1 MKTNRFTGLMLAALC
16 CVVVSCYDKWDDHYD
31 ARNIVSADIEIYSGD
46 VAAYMKSQPSLSK
59 ITGLFQS
66 TGILP
71 TITPDGEYT
80 LVLCENDALDM
91 SVIDNDTAFVK
102 NSISDIAVS
111 PDKLTQN
118 FGILTRYETLYD
130 KKNLRV
136 YLRGEDTYIEDFKL
150 TKQVKADNGY
160 IYYVDGT
167 IRARESVYEYLKA
180 LGDDYSIFK
189 DYVTQYE
196 EVYFDPESSVA
207 DGVDDMGNTYY
218 SDSVFSV
225 RNTLM
230 DRYTENGLAYW
241 NMRSE
246 NYTTTMFI
254 PSNALI
260 EKALDEA
267 YANLPVWLNR
277 AVTAS
282 DSLKFKEWIIQAC
295 FVDRRLSAEEVA
307 VGAPDFY
314 CVGGYTRTVDVASDV
329 EKFKVADSAYWRP
342 STQLVDPTK
351 TDTLSNGVVYYLS
364 DFKIPNHIVIY
375 RVKTKFYQIWAA
387 MTAEQQSQYFR
398 WSKWVEPMICND
410 AQGEFT
416 LSETLPTM
424 YYHVLTAIPSPEAI
438 LAASATD
445 SLTKSQNL
453 LANATVTLD
462 SLKLIAQPDSATAF
476 HIDSL
481 TRSIDSLKIVI
492 PQQESFAASVRP
504 EDYLC
509 SVEYDGLLYNT
520 DDPSYGLVEC
530 NLPAGEYY
538 LRMGFKHSLTYSLS
552 IYFNDQ
558 LLIKDMSMAAQG
570 SNYHFDR
577 GGASEMEFFGS
588 SSIGYPEGFDA
599 QAWFELDPKSV
610 AYDTDGYQVAIV
622 NLPTDGNFRIK
633 IESSDE
639 ASFYTTTN
647 GRSKNNVSQLMMYHW
662 CLRPTKNNY

>member
-16 CVVVSCYDKWDDHYD
+16 CVVVSCSDKWDDHYD

-189 DYVTQYE
+189 DYVAQYE

-282 DSLKFKEWIIQAC
+282 DSLKFKEWIIQSC

-307 VGAPDFY
+307 AGAPDFY

-329 EKFKVADSAYWRP
+329 EKFNVSDSAYWRP
-342 STQLVDPTK
+342 SAQLVDPTK

-387 MTAEQQSQYFR
+387 MTAAQQSQYFR
-398 WSKWVEPMICND
+398 WSNWVEPLICND

-424 YYHVLTAIPSPEAI
+424 YYHVLTAIPSNDAV

-445 SLTKSQNL
+445 SLAKSQNL

-481 TRSIDSLKIVI
+481 TRSIDSLKIII
-492 PQQESFAASVRP
+492 PGQEAFAASVRP

-509 SVEYDGLLYNT
+509 SVEYDGLLYNSN
-520 DDPSYGLVEC
+520 DPGYGLVEC

-558 LLIKDMSMAAQG
+558 LLVKDMSMSAQG

-610 AYDTDGYQVAIV
+610 AYDTDGYQVAVV

-639 ASFYTTTN
+639 AMFYTTTN
-647 GRSKNNVSQLMMYHW
+647 GRTKNNVSQLMMYHW

>member
-16 CVVVSCYDKWDDHYD
+16 CVVVSCSDKWDDHYD

-189 DYVTQYE
+189 DYVAQYE

-416 LSETLPTM
+416 LS
-424 YYHVLTAIPSPEAI
+424 
-438 LAASATD
+438 
-445 SLTKSQNL
+445 
-453 LANATVTLD
+453 
-462 SLKLIAQPDSATAF
+462 
-476 HIDSL
+476 
-481 TRSIDSLKIVI
+481 
-492 PQQESFAASVRP
+492 
-504 EDYLC
+504 
-509 SVEYDGLLYNT
+509 
-520 DDPSYGLVEC
+520 
-530 NLPAGEYY
+530 
-538 LRMGFKHSLTYSLS
+538 
-552 IYFNDQ
+552 
-558 LLIKDMSMAAQG
+558 
-570 SNYHFDR
+570 
-577 GGASEMEFFGS
+577 
-588 SSIGYPEGFDA
+588 
-599 QAWFELDPKSV
+599 
-610 AYDTDGYQVAIV
+610 
-622 NLPTDGNFRIK
+622 
-633 IESSDE
+633 
-639 ASFYTTTN
+639 
-647 GRSKNNVSQLMMYHW
+647 
-662 CLRPTKNNY
+662 

>member
-1 MKTNRFTGLMLAALC
+1 
-16 CVVVSCYDKWDDHYD
+16 
-31 ARNIVSADIEIYSGD
+31 
-46 VAAYMKSQPSLSK
+46 
-59 ITGLFQS
+59 
-66 TGILP
+66 
-71 TITPDGEYT
+71 
-80 LVLCENDALDM
+80 
-91 SVIDNDTAFVK
+91 
-102 NSISDIAVS
+102 
-111 PDKLTQN
+111 
-118 FGILTRYETLYD
+118 
-130 KKNLRV
+130 
-136 YLRGEDTYIEDFKL
+136 
-150 TKQVKADNGY
+150 
-160 IYYVDGT
+160 
-167 IRARESVYEYLKA
+167 
-180 LGDDYSIFK
+180 
-189 DYVTQYE
+189 
-196 EVYFDPESSVA
+196 
-207 DGVDDMGNTYY
+207 
-218 SDSVFSV
+218 
-225 RNTLM
+225 
-230 DRYTENGLAYW
+230 
-241 NMRSE
+241 
-246 NYTTTMFI
+246 MFI

-462 SLKLIAQPDSATAF
+462 SLKLSPIRRRRS
-476 HIDSL
+476 IS
-481 TRSIDSLKIVI
+481 TRS
-492 PQQESFAASVRP
+492 PAASTR
-504 EDYLC
+504 
-509 SVEYDGLLYNT
+509 
-520 DDPSYGLVEC
+520 
-530 NLPAGEYY
+530 
-538 LRMGFKHSLTYSLS
+538 
-552 IYFNDQ
+552 
-558 LLIKDMSMAAQG
+558 
-570 SNYHFDR
+570 
-577 GGASEMEFFGS
+577 
-588 SSIGYPEGFDA
+588 
-599 QAWFELDPKSV
+599 
-610 AYDTDGYQVAIV
+610 
-622 NLPTDGNFRIK
+622 
-633 IESSDE
+633 
-639 ASFYTTTN
+639 
-647 GRSKNNVSQLMMYHW
+647 
-662 CLRPTKNNY
+662 

>member
-16 CVVVSCYDKWDDHYD
+16 SVVVSCSDKWDDHYD
-31 ARNIVSADIEIYSGD
+31 ARNIVSANIEIYSGD

-59 ITGLFQS
+59 ITELFQL

-189 DYVTQYE
+189 DYVAQYE
-196 EVYFDPESSVA
+196 EVYFDPESSIA

-225 RNTLM
+225 RNSLM

-260 EKALDEA
+260 EKALNEA
-267 YANLPVWLNR
+267 YTNLPVWLNR

-282 DSLKFKEWIIQAC
+282 DSLKFKEWIIQSC

-329 EKFKVADSAYWRP
+329 EKFNVSDSAYWRP

-375 RVKTKFYQIWAA
+375 RVKTKFYQIWSA

-398 WSKWVEPMICND
+398 WSNWVEPLICND

-424 YYHVLTAIPSPEAI
+424 YYHVLTAIPSNEAV

-558 LLIKDMSMAAQG
+558 LLVKDMSMSAQG

-610 AYDTDGYQVAIV
+610 AYDTDGYQVAVV

-639 ASFYTTTN
+639 AMFYTTTN